1 MAPAFKKECMQS
13 IMAGQARCQEYEV
26 LVILSKVSAI
36 RKQRAMNPG
45 VQPRVVVVMGN
56 ITFKVLITMHNIYIY
71 IL

>member
-1 MAPAFKKECMQS
+1 MQS
-13 IMAGQARCQEYEV
+13 IMAGQARCQE
-26 LVILSKVSAI
+26 SKVSAI
-36 RKQRAMNPG
+36 RKQRAMNAG